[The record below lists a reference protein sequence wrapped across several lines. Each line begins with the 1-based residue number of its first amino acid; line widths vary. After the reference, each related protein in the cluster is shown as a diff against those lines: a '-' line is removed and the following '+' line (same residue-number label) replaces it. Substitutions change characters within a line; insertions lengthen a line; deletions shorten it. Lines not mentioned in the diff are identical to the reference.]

1 MKELFIASLLA
12 ALSASTASAQVPS
25 IMGIW
30 LVESGKA
37 HVQIAPCADPGR
49 GPVCGTIVA
58 LINPKG
64 ADGKPVE
71 PAIANDFRNP
81 DTNLRDRKVIG
92 QVMSYDFK
100 KASEPNTFEGG
111 TIYSAETGK
120 SFKANIS
127 LQADGTLRLRGYI
140 GTPMFGETQI
150 WTRVR

>member
-1 MKELFIASLLA
+1 MKKLLIAGLLTTVA
-12 ALSASTASAQVPS
+12 ASAASAQVPS
-25 IMGIW
+25 VMGVW
-30 LVESGKA
+30 LVASGKA

-64 ADGKPVE
+64 PDGKPVE
-71 PAIANDFRNP
+71 PEIANDFRNP
-81 DTNLRDRKVIG
+81 DIGLRDRKVIG

-100 KASEPNTFEGG
+100 KASEPNAFEEG

>member
-1 MKELFIASLLA
+1 MKKLFVACLLGA
-12 ALSASTASAQVPS
+12 IASTASAQAHSV
-25 IMGIW
+25 MGVW
-30 LVESGKA
+30 LVASGKA

-64 ADGKPVE
+64 PDGKAVE
-71 PAIANDFRNP
+71 PEIAKDFRNP
-81 DTNLRDRKVIG
+81 DASLRDRKVIG

-100 KASEPNTFEGG
+100 QASDPNAFEGG

-120 SFKANIS
+120 TFKANIS
-127 LQADGTLRLRGYI
+127 LLSDGTLRLRGYI
-140 GTPMFGETQI
+140 GTPMLGETQI

>member
-1 MKELFIASLLA
+1 MKNLFVA
-12 ALSASTASAQVPS
+12 ALLGAMAFPASAQVPS
-25 IMGIW
+25 IMGVW
-30 LVESGKA
+30 RVASGKA

-58 LINPKG
+58 LIDPRG
-64 ADGKPVE
+64 PDGKPVE
-71 PAIANDFRNP
+71 PEVARDLRNP
-81 DTNLRDRKVIG
+81 DAALRERKVLG
-92 QVMSYDFK
+92 QVMAYDFK
-100 KASEPNTFEGG
+100 KAAEPNAFEGG
-111 TIYSAETGK
+111 TVYSAETGK

>member
-1 MKELFIASLLA
+1 MKNLFVAGL
-12 ALSASTASAQVPS
+12 LSAMAFPALAQAPS
-25 IMGIW
+25 IMGVW
-30 LVESGKA
+30 LVASGKA
-37 HVQIAPCADPGR
+37 HIQIAPCADPGR
-49 GPVCGTIVA
+49 GPICGTIVA

-71 PAIANDFRNP
+71 PEIARDFRNP
-81 DTNLRDRKVIG
+81 DAGLRDRKVLG
-92 QVMSYDFK
+92 QLMGYDFK
-100 KASEPNTFEGG
+100 KASEPNAFEDG